1 MAKDNQSRGS
11 RGKRPSQ
18 LTVTL
23 PQLLVDGSDLEFREF
38 VADFYAAV
46 AGAQSLQR
54 ALAKSVGLSS
64 AEFSILLATW
74 DLQKRAAVGVTAVA
88 KHLHVAAAHVTA
100 EVGKL
105 VRAGYIKKT
114 QHPKDTR
121 AVILALTKKGEKTLN
136 DLTPLLRDINDRLFA
151 IDAPDSEIIA
161 KFLKHVAHE
170 IGNSV
175 RTVRNYRDRPL
186 GSSR

>member
-1 MAKDNQSRGS
+1 MAKEDLSRQSN
-11 RGKRPSQ
+11 GKRASH

-23 PQLLVDGSDLEFREF
+23 PQLLVDGSDLRFREF

-46 AGAQSLQR
+46 AGAHSLRR
-54 ALAKSVGLSS
+54 ALAKSIGLSA

-74 DLQKRAAVGVTAVA
+74 DLQKGGTVGITAIA
-88 KHLHVAAAHVTA
+88 KHLHLAAAHVTA

-121 AVILALTKKGEKTLN
+121 AVILALTKKGERRLN
-136 DLTPLLRDINDRLFA
+136 DLTPLLRDINNRLFV
-151 IDAPDSEIIA
+151 IDAPNSEIVA
-161 KFLKHVAHE
+161 KFLKHVAYE

-175 RTVRNYRDRPL
+175 RTVRSY
-186 GSSR
+186 SR